1 MGYIGRD
8 NRLTTFTKQS
18 ITANGILTDFTLEQ
32 GVGDSSSILVSVGG
46 IVQQP
51 DVAYSATGK
60 TLSFTSAP
68 GIGTTVWVVYLGKE
82 LHSTY
87 NISVSANADSQ
98 IGVGNGTTTP
108 FTLSHSVTNPQSIIV
123 TLNGVAQ
130 EPTTDFTVS
139 GTTLT
144 FTTAP
149 DATSDIMVYFL
160 ELETA
165 ADYIHDGSITT
176 ASFAAS
182 DTMPAWNGSA
192 LTNLTAGNLTGA
204 LPALDG
210 SALTDIPYPIIK
222 SSVDPTVNENPGN
235 GLGTLFLN
243 HTTGNMWALTNA
255 TTDQNV
261 WTNVGSGTG
270 HVENTNPT
278 EANNP
283 GPFTWNES
291 TSEQVTFAG
300 ATDPDSGGSVTHY
313 KVDNIT
319 PNTYLSVSVEEVAA
333 GQPHTFVVS
342 DVPSNQNVTFRVR
355 AKDNDGGYSSGITV
369 SATLLDMVYTVATST
384 NSTNANGVTV
394 GDYKVHT
401 FVGNGTFTV
410 SQIGTDA
417 NIDYLVVAGGGAGG
431 NSIGGGGG
439 AGGLRN
445 SFNNETSGGGG
456 SSETAIT
463 GTAQTYQILV
473 GAGGVRGS
481 ANATSSKI
489 TPTSGSIIT
498 TVGGGNGGDY
508 DNNPGTSGGSG
519 GGGNGSGAGGNG
531 EPNQGYRGGLA
542 PLGGAERAS
551 GGGGAGAVGAQNQ
564 GNTSPGGVGGAGVQ
578 SNIDGNNHY
587 WAGGGGGGAYNY
599 GAGNGGIGGGGG
611 GSLRI
616 NAQGGTHGTGGGSA
630 RNSGDD
636 GQTNPSMNG
645 GAGGTNTGAG
655 GGGGTH
661 GDPIGIGGQG
671 GSGVVIVRY
680 KFQN

>member
-87 NISVSANADSQ
+87 SISVSANADSQ

-149 DATSDIMVYFL
+149 AATSDIMVYFL

-165 ADYIHDGSITT
+165 DDYIHDGSITT

-192 LTNLTAGNLTGA
+192 LTNLTAGNLTGT

-210 SALTDIPYPIIK
+210 SALTDVPYPIIK

-319 PNTYLSVSVEEVAA
+319 PDTYLSVSVEEVAA
-333 GQPHTFVVS
+333 GQPHTFVIS
-342 DVPSNQNVTFRVR
+342 GVPSDQTGITFRVR
-355 AKDNDGGYSSGITV
+355 AKDNYGAYSSGITV
-369 SATLLDMVYTVATST
+369 SVTLLDTPVSAATGGNT
-384 NSTNANGVTV
+384 ITTDGN
-394 GDYKVHT
+394 YKYHMFT
-401 FVGNGTFTV
+401 TTGQTFT
-410 SQIGTDA
+410 INTA
-417 NIDYLVVAGGGAGG
+417 NATFDYIVV
-431 NSIGGGGG
+431 GGGGG
-439 AGGLRN
+439 AGGGWN
-445 SFNNETSGGGG
+445 AGGGG
-456 SSETAIT
+456 AGGGYRAFTNQTLGT
-463 GTAQTYQILV
+463 GSYSVIV
-473 GAGGVRGS
+473 GPGGAGGNYAG
-481 ANATSSKI
+481 ATNGGNSSFNGI
-489 TPTSGSIIT
+489 TSN
-498 TVGGGNGGDY
+498 GGGFGGSY
-508 DNNPGTSGGSG
+508 GNASSPNPGGSG
-519 GGGNGSGAGGNG
+519 GGAAYAYSTIGNTGGAGNTPSTSPSQGN
-531 EPNQGYRGGLA
+531 NGGTT
-542 PLGGAERAS
+542 GGTSAYS
-551 GGGGAGAVGAQNQ
+551 SCGGGGGA
-564 GNTSPGGVGGAGVQ
+564 SGVGGNGAPGSGANGDGTGGTGGAGT
-578 SNIDGNNHY
+578 SNAITGTSVKY
-587 WAGGGGGGAYNY
+587 AGGGGGGVCRGNM
-599 GAGNGGIGGGGG
+599 GSGDTTTGLGGGEQINDSNGRKCGQGSQTLHPTDSSGRIAGNGDENRGGGGG
-611 GSLRI
+611 G
-616 NAQGGTHGTGGGSA
+616 GTGY
-630 RNSGDD
+630 NIP
-636 GQTNPSMNG
+636 QMQG
-645 GAGGTNTGAG
+645 GAGG
-655 GGGGTH
+655 
-661 GDPIGIGGQG
+661 D
-671 GSGVVIVRY
+671 GVVIVRY
-680 KFQN
+680 RYQ

>member
-18 ITANGILTDFTLEQ
+18 ITANGTLTDFTLEQ

-149 DATSDIMVYFL
+149 AATSDIMVYFL

-165 ADYIHDGSITT
+165 DDYIHDGSITT

-192 LTNLTAGNLTGA
+192 LTNLTAGNLTGT

-210 SALTDIPYPIIK
+210 SALTDVPYPIIK

-291 TSEQVTFAG
+291 TSEQVIFAG
-300 ATDPDSGGSVTHY
+300 ATDPDSGGTVTHY

-319 PNTYLSVSVEEVAA
+319 PDTYLSVSVEEVAA

-463 GTAQTYQILV
+463 GTVQAYQIDV
-473 GAGGVRGS
+473 GAGG
-481 ANATSSKI
+481 AATSVGDDSKI
-489 TPTSGSIIT
+489 IPASGSTIT
-498 TVGGGNGGDY
+498 SDGGGDGGDY
-508 DNNPGTSGGSG
+508 DNGSGGAGGSG
-519 GGGNGSGAGGNG
+519 GGGNGSGGGG
-531 EPNQGYRGGLA
+531 AATANQGYAGGLA
-542 PLGGAERAS
+542 PLGHSERSS
-551 GGGGAGAVGAQNQ
+551 GGGGAGAVGGQNQ

-587 WAGGGGGGAYNY
+587 WAGGGGGANYNY
-599 GAGNGGIGGGGG
+599 GGGNGGIGGGGG
-611 GSLRI
+611 GSIRVTPG
-616 NAQGGTHGTGGGSA
+616 AAGTGGGSA
-630 RNSGDD
+630 KNSGASGTVAPGSD
-636 GQTNPSMNG
+636 G
-645 GAGGTNTGAG
+645 GAGGANTG
-655 GGGGTH
+655 GGGGGGVL
-661 GDPIGIGGQG
+661 GDPVGVGGQG

>member
-18 ITANGILTDFTLEQ
+18 ITANGTLTDFTLEQ

-46 IVQQP
+46 VVQQP

-82 LHSTY
+82 LYTTY
-87 NISVSANADSQ
+87 NVPVSANADSQ

-149 DATSDIMVYFL
+149 AATSDIMVYFL

-165 ADYIHDGSITT
+165 DDYIHDGSITT

-192 LTNLTAGNLTGA
+192 LTNLTTGNLTGT

-210 SALTDIPYPIIK
+210 SALTNVPYPIIK

-243 HTTGNMWALTNA
+243 HTTGNMWALSNA

-291 TSEQVTFAG
+291 TSEQVIFAG
-300 ATDPDSGGSVTHY
+300 ATDPDSGGTVTHY
-313 KVDNIT
+313 KVDTII
-319 PNTYLSVSVEEVAA
+319 PDTYLSVSVEEVAA

-355 AKDNDGGYSSGITV
+355 AKDNEGGYSSGITV
-369 SATLLDMVYTVATST
+369 SATLLDMVYTVA
-384 NSTNANGVTV
+384 NGGVESTV

-401 FVGNGTFTV
+401 FLGDGTFTV
-410 SQIGTDA
+410 TQIGTDA
-417 NIDYLVVAGGGAGG
+417 TIDYLVVAGGGGGG
-431 NSIGGGGG
+431 NSLGGGGG

-463 GTAQTYQILV
+463 GTVQAYQIDV
-473 GAGGVRGS
+473 GAGG
-481 ANATSSKI
+481 AATSVGDDSEI
-489 TPTSGSIIT
+489 IPASGSTIT
-498 TVGGGNGGDY
+498 SDGGGDGGDY
-508 DNNPGTSGGSG
+508 DNGSGGAGGSG
-519 GGGNGSGAGGNG
+519 GGGNGSGGGG
-531 EPNQGYRGGLA
+531 AATANQGYTGGLA
-542 PLGGAERAS
+542 PLGHSERSS

-564 GNTSPGGVGGAGVQ
+564 GNTSPGGAGGVGVQ

-587 WAGGGGGGAYNY
+587 WAGGGGGANYNY
-599 GAGNGGIGGGGG
+599 GGGNGGIGGGGG
-611 GSLRI
+611 GSIRVTPGS
-616 NAQGGTHGTGGGSA
+616 AGTGGGSA
-630 RNSGDD
+630 INSGNS
-636 GQTNPSMNG
+636 GTIAPGSNG
-645 GAGGTNTGAG
+645 GAGGTNTGG
-655 GGGGTH
+655 GGGGGVL
-661 GDPIGIGGQG
+661 GDPVGVGGQG
-671 GSGVVIVRY
+671 GSGVVILRY
-680 KFQN
+680 KFQ